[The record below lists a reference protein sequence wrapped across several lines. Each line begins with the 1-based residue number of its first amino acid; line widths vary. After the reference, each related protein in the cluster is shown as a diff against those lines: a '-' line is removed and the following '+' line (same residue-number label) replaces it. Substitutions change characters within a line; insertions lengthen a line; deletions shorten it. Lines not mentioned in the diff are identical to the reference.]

1 MGTGD
6 CIGSGDASFRSLIDA
21 IMADDRPGV
30 SHLLDAS
37 PELASAHA
45 GTGATRQR
53 AREFFLEGIGHYLYA
68 GDTPLHITAAAY
80 RASLVQV
87 LVEAG
92 AEVGASNRRGAQPLH
107 YAVDGG
113 PGSPRWD
120 PVGQRATVTSLVAAG
135 ADPNAVDLGGVT
147 ALHRAI
153 RNRCAAAVGAL
164 LDAGADPLRPN
175 KKGSTPMKLALLTT
189 GRGGS
194 GSAAAKAQQAE
205 IVRLLKANGA
215 IT

>member
-1 MGTGD
+1 MGTA
-6 CIGSGDASFRSLIDA
+6 DASLQSLIDA
-21 IMADDRPGV
+21 IMADDRSRV

-68 GDTPLHITAAAY
+68 GDTPLHVTAAAY
-80 RASLVQV
+80 RAALVRV

-92 AEVGASNRRGAQPLH
+92 ADVRASNRRGAQALH
-107 YAVDGG
+107 YAVDGA

-120 PVGQRATVTSLVAAG
+120 PVAQRATVTSLVAAG

-153 RNRCAAAVGAL
+153 RNRCADAVGAL
-164 LDAGADPLRPN
+164 LEAGADPLRPN
-175 KKGSTPMKLALLTT
+175 KRGSTPMKLALSTT
-189 GRGGS
+189 GRSGS
-194 GSAAAKAQQAE
+194 GSEAAKAQQAE

-215 IT
+215 TS

>member
-1 MGTGD
+1 MGTA
-6 CIGSGDASFRSLIDA
+6 DASLQSLIDA
-21 IMADDRPGV
+21 IVADDGPRV

-45 GTGATRQR
+45 DTGATRQR

-80 RASLVQV
+80 RAALVRV

-92 AEVGASNRRGAQPLH
+92 ADVQASNRRGAQALH
-107 YAVDGG
+107 YAVDGA

-120 PVGQRATVTSLVAAG
+120 PVAQRATVTSLVAAG
-135 ADPNAVDLGGVT
+135 ADPNAVDLGGGVT
-147 ALHRAI
+147 PLHRAI
-153 RNRCAAAVGAL
+153 RNRCAGAVGAL
-164 LDAGADPLRPN
+164 LEAGADPLRPN
-175 KKGSTPMKLALLTT
+175 KRGSTPMKLALSTT

-194 GSAAAKAQQAE
+194 GSEAAKAQQAE

-215 IT
+215 TT